1 MKNPFRYF
9 KTSPEIIRLAVMMY
23 VRFPLSLRNV
33 EDLLHERGIE
43 VSHETIRFWWNRFGP
58 IFAAEIRK
66 KRMDRMRAF
75 SGWRWHLDEMFV
87 KSNGEGHY
95 LWRAV
100 NQEGEVLEAFVS
112 KKRDRAAAL
121 DHNRLGFAIQLGTV
135 RFLGTFVADPA
146 HVPRAVVEH
155 VAAQLGIDD
164 LSALERY
171 WDSQTRWD
179 HQAEIRR
186 RYRYQPFGQAPTH
199 LPFLR
204 WLFGRAWLADERPAV
219 LFDRA
224 TAYLLEHK
232 ILLPGV
238 TTLARLVAAVRE
250 RAKRR
255 LWKQLAARV
264 DRSTERLES
273 LLVVPEGS
281 SQSTLESLRRGPV
294 RASGAG
300 LVDAICRVEQ
310 IRELGVADFDL
321 AGLPEA
327 AVRRLARYTAGAGE
341 RGQLRQKYR
350 EGQRG
355 SALCASSPW

>member
-1 MKNPFRYF
+1 MP
-9 KTSPEIIRLAVMMY
+9 
-23 VRFPLSLRNV
+23 V
-33 EDLLHERGIE
+33 EFLTDAKAGAY
-43 VSHETIRFWWNRFGP
+43 GP
-58 IFAAEIRK
+58 IPCDCVGCAAGR
-66 KRMDRMRAF
+66 
-75 SGWRWHLDEMFV
+75 
-87 KSNGEGHY
+87 
-95 LWRAV
+95 
-100 NQEGEVLEAFVS
+100 VLP
-112 KKRDRAAAL
+112 RRGRRGGDPRAAHGPQPPRIRNPAR
-121 DHNRLGFAIQLGTV
+121 HGAIPGDFRCGSGARPTS
-135 RFLGTFVADPA
+135 GC
-146 HVPRAVVEH
+146 RATW
-155 VAAQLGIDD
+155 AAQLGIDD

-204 WLFGRAWLADERPAV
+204 GLFGRAWLADERPTV
-219 LFDRA
+219 LCDRA

-264 DRSTERLES
+264 DRSTAKRLES
-273 LLVVPEGS
+273 LLMVPEGS

-350 EGQRG
+350 EGQEDQL
-355 SALCASSPW
+355 SALGLVVNIVALWNTIYCQAALDRLRSAGIRSGDCGHRKALAARTQAHQLPWAAQGQPRLDPSAGELRPLHGA